1 MRTEGIRGS
10 YVAATSGVPLPST
23 VRPSTPTEGLV
34 TCARCDLRTRPGAF
48 HICLEPAAPE
58 PVAVP
63 KPKERPEEPP
73 KPKKRRGGKPALN
86 EEQSIEAVQMYVEQ
100 GLSLLDVANH
110 FGISPNSV
118 NNTLRRLGVPR
129 RTPGAH
135 SPRGGGGSS

>member
-1 MRTEGIRGS
+1 MRAEGIRGS
-10 YVAATSGVPLPST
+10 YVGATSGIPLPPAAPT
-23 VRPSTPTEGLV
+23 GTPGGGLV

-48 HICLEPAAPE
+48 HICLGPAAPE
-58 PVAVP
+58 PVVTAPQPEP
-63 KPKERPEEPP
+63 KADPP
-73 KPKKRRGGKPALN
+73 KPKKRRGGKPALDD
-86 EEQSIEAVQMYVEQ
+86 EQSIEAARMYVEQ

-135 SPRGGGGSS
+135 SPRGGAA